1 MRLGADSASR
11 HAALRDCDVET
22 GHAEPV
28 GPETGTCLRMSRDI
42 RETSVLMHFRTVP
55 KKT

>member
-1 MRLGADSASR
+1 MRFGADSASR